1 MKLNDAVV
9 GAALLLLALAL
20 GWHIRSFPEMPGQK
34 FGPAVFPGIIA
45 AGLAVC
51 GVLLVVRG
59 VRSGGPALQ
68 ISPWMRSPSL
78 IANFALVCAILVFY
92 VLAAEALGFV
102 IAGTAVLLALF
113 LKLGV
118 PPLRAAVVAVIA
130 TLAIHTLFYKGLR
143 VPLPWGVLQPVAW

>member
-1 MKLNDAVV
+1 VKLNDAVV
-9 GAALLLLALAL
+9 GAGLLLLAFAV
-20 GWHIRSFPEMPGQK
+20 GWHIRGFPEMPGQK
-34 FGPAVFPGIIA
+34 FGPAVFPGVIA

-59 VRSGGPALQ
+59 VRGGGPALQ

-78 IANFALVCAILVFY
+78 IANFALVCGILVFY

-102 IAGTAVLLALF
+102 ITGTAVLLALF

-118 PPLRAAVVAVIA
+118 PPMRAVVVAVIA
-130 TLAIHTLFYKGLR
+130 TLAIHALFYRGLR
-143 VPLPWGVLQPVAW
+143 VPLPWGVLQPVAC